1 MVTQS
6 FGDDLAI
13 SAGASQAARFGM
25 FELGIVENDDVYSM
39 LGEAPCVE
47 PHRSGAVVRRVTP
60 LTPFGACRNAQ
71 LAASAGFHGI
81 R

>member
-13 SAGASQAARFGM
+13 PAGASQAARFGM

-39 LGEAPCVE
+39 LGKHLASNLIVAAP
-47 PHRSGAVVRRVTP
+47 
-60 LTPFGACRNAQ
+60 LFGA
-71 LAASAGFHGI
+71 
-81 R
+81 